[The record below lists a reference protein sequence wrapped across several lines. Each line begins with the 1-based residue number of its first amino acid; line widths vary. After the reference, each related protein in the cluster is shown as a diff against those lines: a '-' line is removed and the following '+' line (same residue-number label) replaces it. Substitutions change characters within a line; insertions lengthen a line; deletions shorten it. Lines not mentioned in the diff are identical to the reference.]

1 MKGIKNIVQDL
12 SFTMSKTMTID
23 YQTLKFSELNIH
35 RRILC
40 VRFVPKVQFNEDRQ
54 CHKYLTKQQSFNR
67 TTHLVNN
74 VARKF
79 T

>member
-1 MKGIKNIVQDL
+1 
-12 SFTMSKTMTID
+12 MTID

-35 RRILC
+35 LQILC
-40 VRFVPKVQFNEDRQ
+40 VRLVSKVQFNEDRQ

-67 TTHLVNN
+67 TTHLDNN
-74 VARKF
+74 VAHKF